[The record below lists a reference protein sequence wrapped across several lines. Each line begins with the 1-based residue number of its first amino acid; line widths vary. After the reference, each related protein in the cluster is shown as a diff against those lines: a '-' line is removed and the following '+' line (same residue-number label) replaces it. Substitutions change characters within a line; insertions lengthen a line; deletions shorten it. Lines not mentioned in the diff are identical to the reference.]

1 VVDSVSESLGE
12 ASGKVGL
19 SLNLDALHGA
29 EEDISDNFST
39 GGRNSPSNS
48 LILDSVLLSNGS
60 GEDVLEDLIESEL
73 SESLSRVTDECG
85 SPSSGESSESLSD
98 LDLVN
103 SISNGVEE
111 MMIDTGDKK
120 GTVKR
125 MFSILVE
132 GLQNIRL
139 HGEKDVDG
147 NQASFLIIAQ
157 DENEYLITLAN
168 LVFNSNKDAILD
180 RLGEINSY
188 DEKQVKALYM
198 EVLTNGIISNKGG
211 AGLGFITM
219 AMKSKNKLNFSVQE
233 IDESL
238 SCFSLEIKINRKK
251 S

>member
-1 VVDSVSESLGE
+1 MSKD
-12 ASGKVGL
+12 
-19 SLNLDALHGA
+19 
-29 EEDISDNFST
+29 
-39 GGRNSPSNS
+39 SNS
-48 LILDSVLLSNGS
+48 
-60 GEDVLEDLIESEL
+60 VLEVCN
-73 SESLSRVTDECG
+73 SRYQEIYGNYNISMNKKIVV
-85 SPSSGESSESLSD
+85 SHFGEFSQ
-98 LDLVN
+98 DLVN

-111 MMIDTGDKK
+111 TMIETGDKK

-139 HGEKDVDG
+139 HGEKDRDG

-157 DENEYLITLAN
+157 DEDEYLVTLAN
-168 LVFNSNKDAILD
+168 LVFNSNKETILE
-180 RLGEINSY
+180 RLEEINSY
-188 DEKQVKALYM
+188 DEKEVKALYM
-198 EVLTNGIISNKGG
+198 KVLTNGIISNKGG

-233 IDESL
+233 IDDSL